1 MAGRRGPAPAP
12 AAVKVAKGNAG
23 KRTGDTKLRAQAA
36 AEADLERAGAGFT
49 DSAPQGSVGG
59 GGGDIAAA
67 SSDAG
72 AVSAITPP
80 DFLNPDGLKVWN
92 HLAPR
97 LAAMRILQS
106 IDGLAFGRYCNNFGR
121 WVKMQRTM
129 DASGETYTS
138 QSPHGTYERAHP
150 AFMIADRLD
159 RQLSA
164 AEANFA
170 LNPADRQRL
179 FAARAAAGAGAG
191 AGGADLF
198 GPSSGAGEGAAPDK
212 PAGADDA
219 GGPLGWLN

>member
-36 AEADLERAGAGFT
+36 AEAEIERAGAGFT

-59 GGGDIAAA
+59 GGGDTAAA
-67 SSDAG
+67 
-72 AVSAITPP
+72 SAITPP
-80 DFLNPDGLKVWN
+80 DFLNPEGLKVWN

-97 LAAMRILQS
+97 LASMRILQN
-106 IDGLAFGRYCNNFGR
+106 IDAHAFGRYCQNFGK
-121 WVKMQRTM
+121 WVKLQKRL
-129 DASGETYTS
+129 DEEGETYTS
-138 QSPHGTYERAHP
+138 ESPHGTYTRAHP
-150 AFMIADRLD
+150 AFMMADRLD

-179 FAARAAAGAGAG
+179 FAARAAAASGAG

-198 GPSSGAGEGAAPDK
+198 GPSSGAGEGAEDK
-212 PAGADDA
+212 PTAGNSDS
-219 GGPLGWLN
+219 GQGSGPMGFLLN